1 MDLLPSL
8 FTCSYVRTC
17 TYANIPECVVTV
29 TGSLAGPSSIVTA
42 CIVHSYV
49 VNGFIPVTVPLVLVP
64 VTLA

>member
-1 MDLLPSL
+1 MSLDLSL
-8 FTCSYVRTC
+8 SLLTC
-17 TYANIPECVVTV
+17 TYIHINILECVVTAI
-29 TGSLAGPSSIVTA
+29 GLLAGPSSIVTA